1 MIIKSATFICSNT
14 KISAL
19 PVANMPEYA
28 FIGRS
33 NVGKS
38 SLINMLVNQHGL
50 AKTSQRPG
58 KTQLIN
64 HFLINE
70 KWYIVD
76 LPGYGYAKVS
86 KNSRESWEKFI
97 RNYITK
103 RESLQCV
110 FVLIDSRLT
119 PQKIDIEFCCWMG
132 EIQIPFALAFTKA
145 DKQSVAKTNQNVALF
160 KKELSGWF
168 EEMPSTFITSAEKIG
183 GRDEVLNFIEA
194 VNLDFAMPILT
205 PKEEI

>member
-50 AKTSQRPG
+50 AKTSQKPG

-64 HFLINE
+64 HFLVNE

-110 FVLIDSRLT
+110 FVLIDSRIP

-132 EIQIPFALAFTKA
+132 EIQIPFVLAFTKT
-145 DKQSVAKTNQNVALF
+145 DKQSVSKTSQNIALF

-168 EEMPSTFITSAEKIG
+168 EEIPPIFITSSEKTL
-183 GRDEVLNFIEA
+183 GRDEILNFIDQT
-194 VNLDFAMPILT
+194 NLDFAMPILT
-205 PKEEI
+205 PREDI